1 MIDEY
6 HYKGP
11 CFSMAVHAKF
21 VMTNVSVAV
30 LPLLQLFT
38 INYHSTTK
46 IVVL

>member
-30 LPLLQLFT
+30 LLLLQLFIT
-38 INYHSTTK
+38 NCHSTIT